1 MRLTVIGCSGSVP
14 GPESPASCYLVQAP
28 YQGRTFSL
36 VLDLGSGALGAL
48 YRSLDPAKVDAF
60 ALSHLHPDH
69 CLDLCSYYVV
79 ARYSP
84 SAPVPSQPVYGP
96 PDAAER
102 LSRAYEV
109 SRRAPNDSSLAAH
122 FRFRDWQASQ
132 QIGPFTVDTVPVDHP
147 VDAYAMRITH
157 DVPGGGTLVYSG
169 DTGPCDTLVDLA
181 RGADLLLV
189 ESSFLE
195 GSDNPAGLHLTGR
208 QAAEVG
214 ARGGVGA
221 VVLTHIPPWHDR
233 DAVLNEALPHFSG
246 RLSLAVSGA
255 SWEIG

>member
-48 YRSLDPAKVDAF
+48 YRYLDPATVDAF

-96 PDAAER
+96 PGAAER
-102 LSRAYEV
+102 LTRAYEV
-109 SRRAPNDSSLAAH
+109 SKRAPSDSSLAAH
-122 FRFRDWQASQ
+122 FGFRDWQASQ
-132 QIGPFTVDTVPVDHP
+132 QIGPFTVDTVSVDHP

-195 GSDNPAGLHLTGR
+195 APDNPGGLHLTGR
-208 QAAEVG
+208 QAAEVS
-214 ARGGVGA
+214 ARAGVGA
-221 VVLTHIPPWHDR
+221 VVLTHIPPWHDP

-246 RLSLAVSGA
+246 PLSLAVSGA
-255 SWEIG
+255 TWEIG